1 MCPTP
6 APTVKATCNPFLETS
21 TAVVF
26 ALGFTPCKV
35 EQPLEGMELQEK
47 KTLKNKAYR
56 KSL

>member
-6 APTVKATCNPFLETS
+6 APTGKATCNPFLET
-21 TAVVF
+21 TAVIF

-47 KTLKNKAYR
+47 EALKNKAYR

>member
-6 APTVKATCNPFLETS
+6 APTGKATCSPFLET
-21 TAVVF
+21 TAVIF

-47 KTLKNKAYR
+47 EALKNKAYR